1 MRSPATLAFFWISYF
16 LCAQHNDHQVYSLP
30 IDIPIF
36 LSGTFGELRSSNI
49 HAGIDIKTQ
58 GREGFPLKAVSDGYV
73 SRLKVSTS
81 GYGKAIYINHYDGKT
96 SVYAHLK
103 KFSAPIIQEVRKKQY
118 DIESYEVELFFEP
131 TELLVSKNEIIGFSG
146 NTGGSFGPHLHFEL
160 RETKTQKPINP
171 LLYHY
176 HIQDS
181 VRPIIHSLIAY
192 PFSDDAIVNSS
203 KQEMQIPFKK
213 INDSIYTAD
222 PIVAIGKIGFGIGTY
237 DRHDNTFNKNGVYS
251 ITAKLNG
258 TQVKK
263 IQFSKIQFSD
273 SQYLNTLID
282 YQRYS
287 LTRQR
292 IQKLFRSPGNELGF
306 FEHLEDGLIDVEI
319 GKDYAYQ
326 IKVSDANN
334 NNCYLFL
341 PIKGKEQ
348 KITILP
354 KEIPEGKEIEP
365 NRDYLFIYDGAEIY
379 IPKNAVYD
387 RNSFVLGFD
396 KNELRIK
403 ADHVALRKAFKIKV
417 IAPDSVVGHYL
428 GVQLKNGK
436 IGFISKTIR
445 NNHFVAK
452 IKKTGIYT
460 IAQDTI
466 PPIIKPSEQYN
477 KRWLSNFKYLRFKID
492 DKETGIRSYQATID
506 GKWALFEYEPKKK
519 EITFSF
525 DEYFTFEG
533 AKHKLKIS
541 VIDNVGNESN
551 HELEFYRK

>member
-1 MRSPATLAFFWISYF
+1 M
-16 LCAQHNDHQVYSLP
+16 YSLP

-237 DRHDNTFNKNGVYS
+237 DRHDNTLNKNGVYS

-348 KITILP
+348 EITILP

-365 NRDYLFIYDGAEIY
+365 NRDYLFIYDGAEVY

-387 RNSFVLGFD
+387 RNNFVLGFD

-436 IGFISKTIR
+436 KGFISNTIR

-477 KRWLSNFKYLRFKID
+477 QRWLSNFKYLRFKID
-492 DKETGIRSYQATID
+492 DKETGVRSYKATIN

-525 DEYFTFEG
+525 DEYFSFEG
-533 AKHKLKIS
+533 AKHKLKIN

>member
-1 MRSPATLAFFWISYF
+1 M
-16 LCAQHNDHQVYSLP
+16 
-30 IDIPIF
+30 
-36 LSGTFGELRSSNI
+36 
-49 HAGIDIKTQ
+49 
-58 GREGFPLKAVSDGYV
+58 
-73 SRLKVSTS
+73 
-81 GYGKAIYINHYDGKT
+81 
-96 SVYAHLK
+96 
-103 KFSAPIIQEVRKKQY
+103 
-118 DIESYEVELFFEP
+118 
-131 TELLVSKNEIIGFSG
+131 
-146 NTGGSFGPHLHFEL
+146 
-160 RETKTQKPINP
+160 
-171 LLYHY
+171 LYHY

-237 DRHDNTFNKNGVYS
+237 DRHDNTLNKNGVYS

-341 PIKGKEQ
+341 PIKEKNKKLPYYPKKSLKEKRLSQIEIISSYMMVQ
-348 KITILP
+348 K
-354 KEIPEGKEIEP
+354 
-365 NRDYLFIYDGAEIY
+365 
-379 IPKNAVYD
+379 
-387 RNSFVLGFD
+387 
-396 KNELRIK
+396 
-403 ADHVALRKAFKIKV
+403 
-417 IAPDSVVGHYL
+417 
-428 GVQLKNGK
+428 
-436 IGFISKTIR
+436 FISLKMQSM
-445 NNHFVAK
+445 K
-452 IKKTGIYT
+452 
-460 IAQDTI
+460 
-466 PPIIKPSEQYN
+466 
-477 KRWLSNFKYLRFKID
+477 
-492 DKETGIRSYQATID
+492 
-506 GKWALFEYEPKKK
+506 
-519 EITFSF
+519 
-525 DEYFTFEG
+525 
-533 AKHKLKIS
+533 KIS
-541 VIDNVGNESN
+541 LCLVLIKTSCESKQIMSLC
-551 HELEFYRK
+551 EKLLK

>member
-1 MRSPATLAFFWISYF
+1 MRTPATLAFFWISSLLF
-16 LCAQHNDHQVYSLP
+16 AQHNDDHKYSLP

-73 SRLKVSTS
+73 SRIKVSTS
-81 GYGKAIYINHYDGKT
+81 GYGKAIYVNHPDGKT

-477 KRWLSNFKYLRFKID
+477 QRWLSNFKYLRFKID
-492 DKETGIRSYQATID
+492 DKETGVRSYQATIN

-525 DEYFTFEG
+525 DEYFSFEG
-533 AKHKLKIS
+533 AKHKLKIN